1 MAQTMFGGFDP
12 ALVQQ
17 AIELEQQKG
26 LMAQA
31 NMDPAA
37 YLRYSAGL
45 QGQRLG
51 QGVAELFGIS
61 QQDPRLKMARD
72 AQEAYNEALSL
83 AEGDASSP
91 KFFREFANAAAK
103 RNIPDLAKQA
113 ATQAAALESTSAET
127 FQRTA
132 AGAAS
137 LAAAG
142 REKKPSLAERL
153 VELDTKLAT
162 TGLTTAE
169 KNERDAL
176 ERVVKIQAPK
186 EPPGAQA
193 LETAESQKVGAG
205 AGEQFTKVTIADV
218 ANSERKMRAVRELQV
233 LAGQVDTGTLADVK
247 SKAQALFKDLGIDIG
262 NPTDVQTLRAAIE
275 RGVADSQLEQ
285 KGVQTDRD
293 ANRYRTASVL
303 LSNTPAANQYIIDYQ
318 IALDQRTREK
328 AAFFEK
334 FRDDKKTSVG
344 AERAWNES
352 IKDKDIFD
360 TPSLAKY
367 KDTFKMNDL
376 GKRVKAGTATDA
388 ERAELRGLMQQYGVT
403 QIRITQ

>member
-1 MAQTMFGGFDP
+1 MFGSFDP

-17 AIELEQQKG
+17 AIQQEQQKN
-26 LMAQA
+26 LLAQA
-31 NMDPAA
+31 QLDPAA

-45 QGQRLG
+45 QGQMIG
-51 QGVAELFGIS
+51 QGVKELFGIA

-72 AQEAYNEALSL
+72 AQEAYSEALSL
-83 AEGDASSP
+83 SEGDASSP

-113 ATQAAALESTSAET
+113 ATQAAALESEATKS
-127 FQRTA
+127 FQQTA

-137 LAAAG
+137 LASAG
-142 REKKPSLAERL
+142 REKRLSLAERL
-153 VELDTKLAT
+153 VQLDSQKAT
-162 TGLTTAE
+162 TGLTAAE
-169 KNERDAL
+169 ENERTAL
-176 ERVVKIQAPK
+176 ERVVKLQAPK

-193 LETAESQKVGAG
+193 QETAEAKEVGAG
-205 AGEQFTKVTIADV
+205 AGQQFTKVTIADV

-233 LAGQVDTGTLADVK
+233 LAGQVSTGTLTDVK

-262 NPTDVQTLRAAIE
+262 NPTDAQTLRAAIE

-303 LSNTPAANQYIIDYQ
+303 LSNTPAANQYIVDYQ

-334 FRDDKKTSVG
+334 FRDEKKSSVG
-344 AERAWNES
+344 AERAWNEF

-360 TPSLAKY
+360 TPSLSKY

-376 GKRVKAGTATDA
+376 GKRVKAGTATATEKADLA
-388 ERAELRGLMQQYGVT
+388 ALMRQYGVT
-403 QIRITQ
+403 QIRISP